1 MDEHKLAELFR
12 DAVRDTPPSSFDEGD
27 VRSASRRV
35 TARRR
40 TQLAL
45 GSTMAA
51 VLLVGGAVVA
61 TGLIA
66 RPDSATTS
74 AAKGDNT
81 VMQAPAEVDRSDTS
95 LNKELPGGVPTQ
107 GGTPPWSVGASAG
120 TSAPQGCGTVDRE
133 LADALAVELSVPA
146 GQEAVPVGIA
156 CPADSR
162 AAAFVVDGEKIA
174 AIVTPRGAAMQY
186 EANTKFTQVP
196 TASGLTLH
204 VFAEPADGQAA
215 DRVQAIAGAL
225 IGQF

>member
-51 VLLVGGAVVA
+51 VLVVGGAVVA

-66 RPDSATTS
+66 RPESASTS
-74 AAKGDNT
+74 AAKGDNS
-81 VMQAPAEVDRSDTS
+81 VMQAPAEGDRGDGS
-95 LNKELPGGVPTQ
+95 LNKDLPGGVPTQ
-107 GGTPPWSVGASAG
+107 GGTTPWSVGASAD
-120 TSAPQGCGTVDRE
+120 TSAPQGCGTVDRK

-146 GQEAVPVGIA
+146 DQAVPVGVA
-156 CPADSR
+156 CPTDSR
-162 AAAFVVDGEKIA
+162 AAAFVVDGETIA

-186 EANTKFTQVP
+186 QANTKFTQVP
-196 TASGLTLH
+196 TASGFTLH

-215 DRVQAIAGAL
+215 ERVQAIAGAL